1 MVGEPVC
8 ARCVCMYVHSRQ
20 YYGADLAFS
29 SDFHFR
35 FHFPLA
41 LLAAVSCV
49 AEDDGLEKACPFA
62 WVNSWLGRVG
72 ATTQGDGRSWD
83 LSFVKATRWITQ
95 PVGWWG
101 GDWGAARP
109 GRRRRL
115 DYAGWSINN
124 NVRIHAGLICESCLY
139 DVSLMTYRLQLV
151 RRLQVYNLCP
161 ADVRHKRR

>member
-1 MVGEPVC
+1 MCTVVSTTGRTLLSVLTFTF
-8 ARCVCMYVHSRQ
+8 A
-20 YYGADLAFS
+20 
-29 SDFHFR
+29 

-101 GDWGAARP
+101 GDWGAA
-109 GRRRRL
+109 GQ
-115 DYAGWSINN
+115 AGED
-124 NVRIHAGLICESCLY
+124 A
-139 DVSLMTYRLQLV
+139 
-151 RRLQVYNLCP
+151 
-161 ADVRHKRR
+161 